1 MTPHAGRI
9 DDGAYLLELRVYYE
23 DTDSGGIVYYANY
36 LKFAERARTEMLRAV
51 GIDHQGLVRDYGVAF
66 VVRDCTLDC
75 RRPAR
80 LDDVIEVRS
89 RLIELGDASL
99 RTEQVIGRD
108 GTELARLQVRLA
120 CMNSRGRPA
129 RIPRL
134 LRKALAVYRPASDH
148 PTFRHPAFR
157 HPAFRHPAFRP
168 TPT

>member
-9 DDGAYLLELRVYYE
+9 EDGHYLLDLRIYYE

-36 LKFAERARTEMLRAV
+36 LKFAERARTELLRAV
-51 GIDHQGLVRDYGVAF
+51 GIDHQGLARDHGLAF

-89 RLIELGDASL
+89 RLTELGGASL

-129 RIPRL
+129 RIPRP
-134 LRKALAVYRPASDH
+134 LREALGVFRPSTDHLAIRH
-148 PTFRHPAFR
+148 PTFRLAS
-157 HPAFRHPAFRP
+157 
-168 TPT
+168 T